1 MTNTDDKYLKIQKVM
16 SILDCTERH
25 IYDLIVAGELTAIKI
40 GSQGKRISE
49 NSLNEFI
56 EKRKI
61 KPEDFF
67 DPDNE
72 NENVQP
78 ASPANKPVAKSNWMR
93 K

>member
-1 MTNTDDKYLKIQKVM
+1 MG
-16 SILDCTERH
+16 ILDCTERH
-25 IYDLIVAGELTAIKI
+25 IYDLIVAGELIAIKI

-67 DPDNE
+67 DPEKE
-72 NENVQP
+72 NITQEP
-78 ASPANKPVAKSNWMR
+78 ASQNRPVAKSNWMR